1 MQKSNRFDLS
11 VEIRQA
17 GRAGSRA
24 LRTQKK
30 VPAIVYGAV
39 KAPITLAIAEN
50 TVIKYKARA
59 FENALFNLQS
69 TEKSLNNIVVLM
81 KDVAVHPLT
90 RRPIH
95 VDLFA
100 LDLTKT
106 VRVFIEVKIEGK
118 ALGIAE
124 GGLLNVVTREIEVEC
139 LPTAI
144 PEAFVVDVSNLNI
157 NESIHV
163 SDLKVQQGV
172 KILSSG
178 DLTIA
183 VCNLFV
189 EETAAPVDAAAA
201 TPAAGAAAP
210 AAAAGA
216 KAPAAAAGAKAP
228 AAAAGAKAPAGKK

>member
-1 MQKSNRFDLS
+1 MQKANRFDLN
-11 VEIRQA
+11 VESRQA

-24 LRTQKK
+24 LRVQKK
-30 VPAIVYGAV
+30 VPAVVYGAV
-39 KAPITLAIAEN
+39 KTPITLSIAEN

-106 VRVFIEVKIEGK
+106 VRVFVEVRIEGK
-118 ALGIAE
+118 AIGIAE

-139 LPTAI
+139 LPTEI
-144 PEAFVVDVSNLNI
+144 PEAFVVDVSGLNV

-163 SDLKVQQGV
+163 GALKAPAGV
-172 KILSSG
+172 KILSSTE
-178 DLTIA
+178 LTVA

-189 EETAAPVDAAAA
+189 EEAAAPVADA
-201 TPAAGAAAP
+201 AAAP
-210 AAAAGA
+210 AAAAPAAGGKAAAAAAPAAGA
-216 KAPAAAAGAKAP
+216 KAPAAA
-228 AAAAGAKAPAGKK
+228 KAPAGKK